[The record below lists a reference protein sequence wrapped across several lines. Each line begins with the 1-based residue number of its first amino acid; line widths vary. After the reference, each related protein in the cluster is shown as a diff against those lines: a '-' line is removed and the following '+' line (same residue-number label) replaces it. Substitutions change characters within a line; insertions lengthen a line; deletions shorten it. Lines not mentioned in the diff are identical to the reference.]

1 MLKQS
6 ILLLITKLGKFF
18 GFLVL
23 RRNMNNDPELQ
34 LGRIIVDQGIS
45 LIIDVGANEGQ
56 FAEKFTQNE
65 NIKKIISFEPIAHA
79 FNVLERRSA
88 SYPGWLVQNFAL
100 GSEEGK
106 ALINISRNS
115 VSSSLRQL
123 TKLHTTA
130 APNSKNIDKEEVTV
144 TTLDTYYE
152 NSDTIDV
159 THGILLK
166 IDTQGFEREV
176 LMGAS
181 SLLKSIDVIMLETSF
196 AVLYDGQALFD
207 EIHEFMR
214 NEGYKIINIIPGFK
228 DERTGQLLQADFI
241 YSRK

>member
-18 GFLVL
+18 GFLIF
-23 RRNMNNDPELQ
+23 RRNVNNDPELQ
-34 LGRIIVDQGIS
+34 VDRIIVNHSIS

-56 FAEKFTQNE
+56 FAEKFIKNK
-65 NIKKIISFEPIAHA
+65 NIKKIISFEPITDA
-79 FNVLERRSA
+79 FNVLKRRSA

-100 GSEEGK
+100 GSEEGI
-106 ALINISRNS
+106 AQINISNNS
-115 VSSSLRQL
+115 VSSSLRKL
-123 TKLHTTA
+123 TENHTKA
-130 APNSKNIDKEEVTV
+130 APNSKNINTEKVAV

-152 NSDTIDV
+152 NSDTIDL
-159 THGILLK
+159 THRILLK

-176 LMGAS
+176 LMGARN
-181 SLLKSIDVIMLETSF
+181 LLKSVDVIMLETSF
-196 AVLYDGQALFD
+196 TVLYDGQALFD
-207 EIHEFMR
+207 EIHGFMR

-228 DERTGQLLQADFI
+228 DERTGQLLQADFV